1 MLKELK
7 RVFKDTVIY
16 GFGSL
21 LPKAA
26 GVVLMPIYT
35 RFLSTADYGI
45 YSLSMMI
52 ASMTGVVMAL
62 GQPGSITLHLRHK
75 MAAEG
80 ETRDLLF
87 TVTVFVMAFG
97 ALLLGLGYLVGPS
110 LVPLL
115 SKKGELTFEPFVV
128 LALLIAYAGLPL
140 ALIQA
145 VNRAKGQARTHTLFQ
160 LAQFTVNTA
169 FTLLF
174 VVALRQ
180 GPAGSLKGTLVA
192 ACTVAPVALYLLA
205 REMRVRFSL
214 TWLAASLRFGLPL
227 VPHYFAGWLLAF
239 ADRALLAR
247 LGSMSEVG
255 LYAVAY
261 NLSMALNL
269 FSTAI
274 NQAWGPIYYDLSDSD
289 EGRRMLPRLTSVYAA
304 AVAAIAMAFTL
315 LAPEALP
322 ILAAPAYAGARI
334 VIPLVAAGYFFF
346 ALYMV
351 VSTPIFYAKKTAYV
365 PLVSGAA
372 AALNI
377 ALNLWWIPLW
387 GMMGAAA
394 ATLVSYAFMASVSRA
409 FSGRLR
415 PGAFEDSRLVRVIMA
430 YAVSLAAA
438 YGIMALKLSPWASIP
453 LALVALAACVALL
466 FAMGVVTRDEVRQL
480 VERVRSR
487 KERKTRAAEEEAAL
501 EAREAEAAGA
511 TPDPSGSDPDDAR

>member
-1 MLKELK
+1 MLKELR

-16 GFGSL
+16 GMGSL

-26 GVVLMPIYT
+26 GLILMPIYT
-35 RFLSTADYGI
+35 RVLSTADYGI

-52 ASMTGVVMAL
+52 ASMVGVVMAL
-62 GQPGSITLHLRHK
+62 GQPGSLTLHLRHK
-75 MAAEG
+75 IAEEG

-87 TVTVFVMAFG
+87 TVVTFVMGAG
-97 ALLLGLGYLVGPS
+97 ALMLGVLYLLGPA
-110 LVPLL
+110 LVPHIT
-115 SKKGELTFEPFVV
+115 KNGELTFAPYVI

-140 ALIQA
+140 AMQQA
-145 VNRAKGQARTHTLFQ
+145 VNRAKGQAKTHTLFQ
-160 LAQFTVNTA
+160 LAQFTLNTA
-169 FTLLF
+169 FTLYF

-180 GPAGSLKGTLVA
+180 GPAGSLKGTLTA
-192 ACTVAPVALYLLA
+192 ALLVAPVALIMLA
-205 REMRVRFSL
+205 KQMRPRFSM
-214 TWLAASLRFGLPL
+214 TWLKASLRFGLPL

-247 LGSMSEVG
+247 LGTMSDVG
-255 LYAVAY
+255 LYSVAY

-289 EGRRMLPRLTSVYAA
+289 EGRAMLPRLTSVYAA
-304 AVAAIAMAFTL
+304 AVAGIAMAFTL

-322 ILAAPAYAGARI
+322 ILAAPAFAGAKI

-351 VSTPIFYAKKTAYV
+351 LSTPIFYAKKTKYV

-372 AALNI
+372 AVLNI

-394 ATLVSYAFMASVSRA
+394 ATLVAYAFMAGVSRT

-415 PGAFEDSRLVRVIMA
+415 PGAFEDSRLVRIIVV
-430 YAVSLAAA
+430 YFVSVAAA
-438 YGIMALKLSPWASIP
+438 YGIMALELRPLASIP
-453 LALVALAACVALL
+453 LALAALAGCIGLL
-466 FAMGVVTRDEVRQL
+466 FVMGVVTRDEVRQMI
-480 VERVRSR
+480 ERVRSR
-487 KERKTRAAEEEAAL
+487 TQRKQRAKADEAAL

-511 TPDPSGSDPDDAR
+511 SPDASGFDPDDQR